1 MDRFIKFNL
10 VAIGIV
16 VSGCSSNFLSSDKIS
31 SGGLALEDEENL
43 DAGIT
48 NQAPKISCL
57 LSNLDQPTQ
66 TRVID
71 TVGEKDSFFSSYP
84 VEGQRVS
91 FDCSKTQDETPN
103 SLSYFIDTDYDPAS
117 PSWTALSGQIVLDA
131 GRKPMAIKA
140 VDGAGLVT
148 IKAFAIDS
156 QCADGDRPVITAA
169 TVNITATNRHNYYNF
184 SAAGAVTGG
193 TGFQYAWDFNGD
205 SVFDPYP
212 LRETSGSTWVDSP
225 AANNVYS
232 IFASADSRDRKAFLR
247 VRNACN
253 LESDTVAV
261 DLPDELPNIERTLA
275 AQAVPKPYY
284 YLQADISGLGPQA
297 ETTSMFQRVNGPYLA
312 TQYPGEA
319 YRRVVCSYDLKTLAG
334 KGRFTIQGFNWYQGD
349 NSLDL
354 SDEFLHGMEIR
365 ISNIPDNGGQAAQTY
380 NQSAGV
386 ILNNALYKASAASD
400 GLVSESYNRIDTACA
415 VEITIERAQG
425 VLPCAQNTDQVAF
438 EPQSA
443 TILLGE
449 FNCPSLT
456 NTRTNRAVAANNGK
470 FFCEVAPV
478 DQCVGGGGGGGGGI
492 PPREQ

>member
-1 MDRFIKFNL
+1 MNQFITFSL

-16 VSGCSSNFLSSDKIS
+16 ASGCSSNFLSSDKGAS
-31 SGGLALEDEENL
+31 SGVALEDEENL

-57 LSNLDQPTQ
+57 LSNLDQPLQ

-91 FDCSKTQDETPN
+91 FDCSKTQDETPK
-103 SLSYFIDTDYDPAS
+103 SVSFFIDTDYDPAS
-117 PSWTALSGQIVLDA
+117 PNWTALSGQIVLDA

-140 VDGAGLVT
+140 IDGAGLVT
-148 IKAFAIDS
+148 IKAFAIES
-156 QCADGDRPVITAA
+156 QCANGDRPVIAA
-169 TVNITATNRHNYYNF
+169 ASVNITATAKHNYYNF

-205 SVFDPYP
+205 SVFDPFP
-212 LRETSGSTWVDSP
+212 MRETNGSTWIDSP

-275 AQAVPKPYY
+275 AQAVKKPYY

-312 TQYPGEA
+312 TQYLGDA
-319 YRRVVCSYDLKTLAG
+319 YRRVTCTYDFRTLAE
-334 KGRFTIQGFNWYQGD
+334 KGRFSIQGLNWYQGD
-349 NSLDL
+349 DRAEL
-354 SDEFLHGMEIR
+354 SDEFLHGMEIKL
-365 ISNIPDNGGQAAQTY
+365 SNIPDNGGQASQTY
-380 NQSAGV
+380 DQSVGV
-386 ILNNALYKASAASD
+386 RLNNAFYKVSAASD
-400 GLVSESYNRIDTACA
+400 GLVSENYNRIDTSCT
-415 VEITIERAQG
+415 VEITIEREEG
-425 VLPCAQNTDQVAF
+425 MLPCAENTDQVAF

-443 TILLGE
+443 TILYGE

-456 NTRTNRAVAANNGK
+456 NTRTNRAVAAKNGK
-470 FFCEVAPV
+470 FFCEVAPA
-478 DQCVGGGGGGGGGI
+478 DQCVGNGGGGGGI